1 MRGAVVTV
9 VVREPCDG
17 TTLETLFKS
26 CCASALGEGG
36 GGGGGG
42 RSDSLRTDKL
52 QGRKRGREQEREE
65 EGEVGICLS
74 QGGVSLFLLC
84 SDLPAAGVFFF
95 PSASL
100 TISLPAA
107 CWRTLAVFWLPDLIF
122 AWTEQ
127 PYTARHEKSHSRIRV
142 SC

>member
-1 MRGAVVTV
+1 MTALPWKHSLRVAAQVRWGKV
-9 VVREPCDG
+9 VV
-17 TTLETLFKS
+17 
-26 CCASALGEGG
+26 
-36 GGGGGG
+36 GGG

-84 SDLPAAGVFFF
+84 SELPAAGVFFF
-95 PSASL
+95 LSASL

-107 CWRTLAVFWLPDLIF
+107 CWKTLAVFWLPDLIL

-127 PYTARHEKSHSRIRV
+127 LYTET
-142 SC
+142 